1 MRASGW
7 SATMILI
14 LNENPSSP
22 FDAVDR
28 LVAEHG
34 AWKVAAALAAR
45 LFRRRGPPV
54 ARDMRALSDHVRR
67 DIGLPELPP
76 PGLELSLRGHGLG

>member
-1 MRASGW
+1 M
-7 SATMILI
+7 MLI
-14 LNENPSSP
+14 LNKKPSSP
-22 FDAVDR
+22 AEVVER

-54 ARDMRALSDHVRR
+54 PRDLRGLPAHMRR

-76 PGLELSLRGHGLG
+76 PGLVLPLRDPGLG

>member
-1 MRASGW
+1 
-7 SATMILI
+7 MILS
-14 LNENPSSP
+14 LKQTPSNP

-54 ARDMRALSDHVRR
+54 ARDLRALSGHLRR

-76 PGLELSLRGHGLG
+76 PGLEMSLRGHGLG